1 MKQNFVWHF
10 LISLAVMLITAMIC
24 SILQYHS
31 VYDYFW
37 FIIFSIVS
45 VSGLIFAM
53 VFGIFQSKL
62 QQSLLNTTILLVLLS
77 LYFIVLFYGF
87 IHIKI
92 DWQAISEGKAQLTWL
107 QKFFKSDLSF
117 WLAFLAPFILS
128 FLTYT
133 LKPKPNFS

>member
-10 LISLAVMLITAMIC
+10 LISFGVMLITAMLC

-31 VYDYFW
+31 AYDYFW

-45 VSGLIFAM
+45 VSGLVFAM

-92 DWQAISEGKAQLTWL
+92 DWQAISEGKAQLTLL

-117 WLAFLAPFILS
+117 WLAFFAPFILS

-133 LKPKPNFS
+133 LKPKPNIS

>member
-1 MKQNFVWHF
+1 MKQKFVWHF
-10 LISLAVMLITAMIC
+10 LISLTVMLITAMIC

>member
-1 MKQNFVWHF
+1 
-10 LISLAVMLITAMIC
+10 
-24 SILQYHS
+24 
-31 VYDYFW
+31 
-37 FIIFSIVS
+37 
-45 VSGLIFAM
+45 M

-92 DWQAISEGKAQLTWL
+92 DWQAISEGKAQLTLL

>member
-10 LISLAVMLITAMIC
+10 LISFAVMLITAMLC

-31 VYDYFW
+31 AYDYFW

-45 VSGLIFAM
+45 VSGLVFAM

-92 DWQAISEGKAQLTWL
+92 DWQAILEGKAQLTLL
-107 QKFFKSDLSF
+107 QKF
-117 WLAFLAPFILS
+117 
-128 FLTYT
+128 
-133 LKPKPNFS
+133 

>member
-62 QQSLLNTTILLVLLS
+62 QQSLLNTAILLVLLS

>member
-1 MKQNFVWHF
+1 MKQKFVWHF

-45 VSGLIFAM
+45 VSGLIFAI

-62 QQSLLNTTILLVLLS
+62 EQSLLNTTILLVLLS

-92 DWQAISEGKAQLTWL
+92 DWQAISEGKAQLTLL

>member
-1 MKQNFVWHF
+1 MKQKFVWHF

-62 QQSLLNTTILLVLLS
+62 EQSLLNTTILLVLLS

-92 DWQAISEGKAQLTWL
+92 DWQAISEGKAQLTLL

>member
-1 MKQNFVWHF
+1 MKQKFVWHF

-62 QQSLLNTTILLVLLS
+62 EQSLLNTTILLVLLS